1 MIPIAIFFLAAG
13 VVSAQP
19 VEYRLE
25 PGNGNKI
32 SLEIGKT
39 GLLRGKKHQMEL
51 HRFQGKLLYDSQTPA
66 NSKVDLKIA
75 AASITVNDTWLKPS
89 DQKKVLDYAV
99 NDMLAVKQYP
109 DIRFVST
116 KVTPKGGNQFMIE
129 GTLTIRGN
137 GKPAVLNA
145 TLDAAGPVINGT
157 SIVKMTDY
165 GLKPPSAALGAI
177 GTRNE
182 MEVMFRVSGT
192 K

>member
-1 MIPIAIFFLAAG
+1 
-13 VVSAQP
+13 
-19 VEYRLE
+19 
-25 PGNGNKI
+25 
-32 SLEIGKT
+32 
-39 GLLRGKKHQMEL
+39 MEL

-137 GKPAVLNA
+137 GKTSSPAPSRSPASTRHFARSINA
-145 TLDAAGPVINGT
+145 MTGMGRWPTSGGRLIEHPRAGTPAPARQRQCRTLTPCCRFFDTGSIAGPPRQCCW
-157 SIVKMTDY
+157 
-165 GLKPPSAALGAI
+165 PPWSARHSPRL
-177 GTRNE
+177 
-182 MEVMFRVSGT
+182 
-192 K
+192 